1 MCWTQRYVV
10 KYLFQMSTTM
20 IHKALKLLTEGGSL
34 DTELAYEVMT
44 QIMSGDATDAQIGA
58 YLTALRMQGET
69 SEVIEGSLR
78 AMREKF
84 TAVPVSDDI
93 VVDTCGTGG
102 DGAHTINISTAAAF
116 VAAGA
121 GITVAKHGN
130 RSVSSRSGSADVL
143 EALGINIGISPD
155 AMAGCLE
162 EIGIAFLFA
171 PALHPAMKHAIGPR
185 KELAMRTIF
194 NILGPLSNPASAQ
207 HGVFGVFS
215 RDLVDTAAR
224 AMANQGARHY
234 FVIHG
239 NDGLDELTTT
249 TSSHVAEIRDGEIK
263 IYDID
268 PTEFEIPLCK
278 PEDLR
283 GGDPEDNA
291 KALHTV
297 FNGASGPHR
306 DIIVLNAG
314 AAIVTGGKADSLRD
328 GIARAQES
336 IDSGAAA
343 GKLSALAEKT
353 AKST

>member
-1 MCWTQRYVV
+1 
-10 KYLFQMSTTM
+10 M
-20 IHKALKLLTEGGSL
+20 ILKALKILTEGGSP
-34 DTELAYEVMT
+34 DAGLAYEVMT
-44 QIMSGDATDAQIGA
+44 QIMSGNASDAQIGA
-58 YLTALRMQGET
+58 YLTALRMRGET

-84 TAVPVSDDI
+84 TAIPVSGNT

-121 GITVAKHGN
+121 GVIVAKHGN

-143 EALGINIGISPD
+143 EALGVNIGVSPEI
-155 AMAGCLE
+155 MASCLE

-224 AMANQGARHY
+224 AMANQGAVHY

-249 TSSHVAEIRDGEIK
+249 ASSHVAEIKDGK
-263 IYDID
+263 INNYEID
-268 PTEFEIPLCK
+268 PTDLGIPLCK

-283 GGDPEDNA
+283 GGDPKENA
-291 KALHTV
+291 KALRKIFEGV
-297 FNGASGPHR
+297 PGAHR
-306 DIIVLNAG
+306 DIVALNAG
-314 AAIVTGGKADSLRD
+314 AAIVAGGIADSLQD

-343 GKLSALAEKT
+343 AKLSALAKMT
-353 AKST
+353 AK

>member
-1 MCWTQRYVV
+1 
-10 KYLFQMSTTM
+10 M
-20 IHKALKLLTEGGSL
+20 ILEALKILTEGGSP
-34 DTELAYEVMT
+34 DAELAYAAMT

-58 YLTALRMQGET
+58 YLTALRMRGET

-143 EALGINIGISPD
+143 EALGVNIGISPE
-155 AMAGCLE
+155 AMAACLE

-207 HGVFGVFS
+207 RGVFGVFS

-224 AMANQGARHY
+224 AMANQGAVHY

-239 NDGLDELTTT
+239 DDGLDELTTT
-249 TSSHVAEIRDGEIK
+249 TASHVAEIQDGEVK
-263 IYDID
+263 TYDID
-268 PTEFEIPLCK
+268 PTKFGIPRCN
-278 PEDLR
+278 PDDLR
-283 GGDPEDNA
+283 GGDPDDNA
-291 KALHTV
+291 KALRKV
-297 FNGASGPHR
+297 FDGATGPHR

-314 AAIVTGGKADSLRD
+314 AAIVSSGKADSLPD

-343 GKLSALAEKT
+343 QKLSALAEKT
-353 AKST
+353 SK

>member
-1 MCWTQRYVV
+1 
-10 KYLFQMSTTM
+10 
-20 IHKALKLLTEGGSL
+20 
-34 DTELAYEVMT
+34 
-44 QIMSGDATDAQIGA
+44 
-58 YLTALRMQGET
+58 
-69 SEVIEGSLR
+69 
-78 AMREKF
+78 
-84 TAVPVSDDI
+84 
-93 VVDTCGTGG
+93 
-102 DGAHTINISTAAAF
+102 
-116 VAAGA
+116 
-121 GITVAKHGN
+121 
-130 RSVSSRSGSADVL
+130 
-143 EALGINIGISPD
+143 
-155 AMAGCLE
+155 
-162 EIGIAFLFA
+162 
-171 PALHPAMKHAIGPR
+171 
-185 KELAMRTIF
+185 
-194 NILGPLSNPASAQ
+194 
-207 HGVFGVFS
+207 
-215 RDLVDTAAR
+215 
-224 AMANQGARHY
+224 MANQGARHY

-297 FNGASGPHR
+297 FNGAPGPHR

-314 AAIVTGGKADSLRD
+314 AAIVTGGKAESLRD

-353 AKST
+353 GKST